1 MYDESETANDNRFYY
16 VGDLSRLKK
25 PWLEEADYIPTVI
38 IYGIAFIVGV
48 IGNGLVICAIVGD
61 IKHRTNTTIFLLS
74 LATSDVLFLVVCVP
88 YELSRHFIDH
98 WQLGSFLCKLS
109 GFIEMLT
116 AVLTVL
122 NLTIVSMER
131 YVAIVH
137 PMRSRYYCTFGN
149 MRRIIPLVWLLAT
162 LLSSPAF
169 LIMSTELSVF
179 YNNQSSVDMM
189 FCSDHGVADAYR
201 LAFACYQFLIMFMAP
216 AIIMIVCYSRV
227 IHVLWISTKQLVKIT
242 PPDRAC
248 DALFLTRIETC
259 SLGMNS
265 PAVPRLLKRAIIS
278 HKSKVLASRRQVIKL
293 LLIIVVAFLL
303 SWGPKLT
310 LRIIQKLRLDILFSE
325 SAYAIKVFV
334 DWLPYIQACINPVC
348 YCFMSRKFRR
358 SVRVMFAR
366 PTRRS
371 LQESA
376 NGYQTVTSSSDPRNK
391 PNQTYVHLVFREDS

>member
-1 MYDESETANDNRFYY
+1 MKTATNKTLFNADDNFDLYSDHFDHDEFYSYISSMYDESETAGENRFYY

-109 GFIEMLT
+109 GFIEM
-116 AVLTVL
+116 
-122 NLTIVSMER
+122 

-169 LIMSTELSVF
+169 IIMSTELSVF

-201 LAFACYQFLIMFMAP
+201 LGFACYQFLIMFMAP
-216 AIIMIVCYSRV
+216 SIIMAVCYSRV
-227 IHVLWISTKQLVKIT
+227 IHVL
-242 PPDRAC
+242 R
-248 DALFLTRIETC
+248 
-259 SLGMNS
+259 N
-265 PAVPRLLKRAIIS
+265 
-278 HKSKVLASRRQVIKL
+278 RR
-293 LLIIVVAFLL
+293 
-303 SWGPKLT
+303 T
-310 LRIIQKLRLDILFSE
+310 
-325 SAYAIKVFV
+325 
-334 DWLPYIQACINPVC
+334 
-348 YCFMSRKFRR
+348 
-358 SVRVMFAR
+358 
-366 PTRRS
+366 
-371 LQESA
+371 
-376 NGYQTVTSSSDPRNK
+376 NK
-391 PNQTYVHLVFREDS
+391 

>member
-1 MYDESETANDNRFYY
+1 MTETNKTSFTVDDTFGLDSDYLAHDEFYSYISTMYDESEYADDNRFYY
-16 VGDLSRLKK
+16 VGDLSRLRK

-38 IYGIAFIVGV
+38 MYGIAFIVGV

-98 WQLGSFLCKLS
+98 WQLGSFLCK
-109 GFIEMLT
+109 
-116 AVLTVL
+116 
-122 NLTIVSMER
+122 

-169 LIMSTELSVF
+169 IIMSTELSVF
-179 YNNQSSVDMM
+179 YNNQSSVDMI
-189 FCSDHGVADAYR
+189 FCSDHGVADNYR

-216 AIIMIVCYSRV
+216 TIIMIVCYSRV
-227 IHVLWISTKQLVKIT
+227 IHVLW
-242 PPDRAC
+242 
-248 DALFLTRIETC
+248 
-259 SLGMNS
+259 
-265 PAVPRLLKRAIIS
+265 
-278 HKSKVLASRRQVIKL
+278 
-293 LLIIVVAFLL
+293 
-303 SWGPKLT
+303 
-310 LRIIQKLRLDILFSE
+310 
-325 SAYAIKVFV
+325 VFV
-334 DWLPYIQACINPVC
+334 DWLPYIQACINPIF

-366 PTRRS
+366 SSRRS
-371 LQESA
+371 LPESA
-376 NGYQTVTSSSDPRNK
+376 NGFQTVTSSSDP
-391 PNQTYVHLVFREDS
+391 